1 MPQQFYGISSLTR
14 TTEPSKGGNSSNPPS
29 IISVRVKDIIL
40 DDTHPEFE
48 NYGEWNG
55 IGTIFYDAIDFP
67 FASQVANTASPLFSN
82 QKFYPLI
89 NELVSIL
96 FLASTNT
103 QTNTNIVTAYYLPSI
118 NLWNSQHHNA
128 LPDPTQEPDP
138 NSQQDYEQS
147 SAGVSQDVRRV
158 NDNSTEINLGEGF
171 NEQINTYPL
180 QAFIGDYLLEGRWGN
195 SIRLGSTVQNKP
207 NEWSSVGENGD
218 PILIIRNGQPSG
230 LTQDSWI
237 PTTENI
243 NQDQS
248 SAYFTKGQKLP
259 IEMAS
264 ETYTSYQQGPT
275 IAKEYVGNQ
284 IILNSDRLVF
294 NAKKDHILLSSK
306 NSISLNAPTSINIDS
321 TQFTV
326 AGGNIHL
333 GDKNATEPLLRGN
346 ITITQLGTMIDALI
360 QFFTLYSNEPPNAKI
375 ASTPLARSNVVP
387 ILNSVKSILQNQAKS
402 KNNFTI

>member
-14 TTEPSKGGNSSNPPS
+14 TTESPKGDQPSNSPS

-40 DDTHPEFE
+40 DDTHPEFK

-55 IGTIFYDAIDFP
+55 VGTIFYDAVDFP
-67 FASQVANTASPLFSN
+67 FSSEVANTASPLFSN
-82 QKFYPLI
+82 QKFYPLV

-96 FLASTNT
+96 FLASTGT
-103 QTNTNIVTAYYLPSI
+103 QTNTNIVIAYYLPSI

-128 LPDPTQEPDP
+128 LPDPTQEPNP

-158 NDNSTEINLGEGF
+158 NDNSTEIDLGEGF

-207 NEWSSVGENGD
+207 NEWSSIGENGN
-218 PILIIRNGQPSG
+218 PILIIRNGQASN

-275 IAKEYVGNQ
+275 VAKEYTGNQ

-294 NAKKDHILLSSK
+294 NAKEDHILFSSK
-306 NSISLNAPTSINIDS
+306 NSISLNAPNSVNIDS
-321 TQFTV
+321 SQFTI
-326 AGGNIHL
+326 AGGNINL

-346 ITITQLGTMIDALI
+346 ITITQLSTMVDALV
-360 QFFTLYSNEPPNAKI
+360 QFFTLYANEPPNAKI
-375 ASTPLARSNVVP
+375 ASTPLAKSNVIP
-387 ILNSVKSILQNQAKS
+387 TLNSVKSILQNQAKS

>member
-14 TTEPSKGGNSSNPPS
+14 TAESPKGNQSSNTPS
-29 IISVRVKDIIL
+29 IVSVRVKDIIL
-40 DDTHPEFE
+40 DDTHPEFG

-55 IGTIFYDAIDFP
+55 IGTIFYDAVDFP
-67 FASQVANTASPLFSN
+67 FASEVANTAQPLFSN

-89 NELVSIL
+89 NELVSIV
-96 FLASTNT
+96 FLASTDT
-103 QTNTNIVTAYYLPSI
+103 QDNTNIVTAYYLPSI

-128 LPDPTQEPDP
+128 LPDPTQEPNP

-147 SAGVSQDVRRV
+147 SAGTSQDVRRV
-158 NDNSTEINLGEGF
+158 NDNSTEIDLGEGF

-195 SIRLGSTVQNKP
+195 SIRLGSTVQNTS
-207 NEWSSVGENGD
+207 NEWSSVGGNGD
-218 PILIIRNGQPSG
+218 PILIIRNGQPTD
-230 LTQDSWI
+230 LTQDSWV

-243 NQDQS
+243 NDDQS
-248 SAYFTKGQKLP
+248 SAYFTNGQKLP
-259 IEMAS
+259 IEVAS
-264 ETYTSYQQGPT
+264 STYNSYQQGPT
-275 IAKEYVGNQ
+275 LAKEFVGNQ

-294 NAKKDHILLSSK
+294 NAKNDHILLSSN
-306 NSISLNAPTSINIDS
+306 NSISLNAPSSVNIDS
-321 TQFTV
+321 SQFTI

-333 GDKNATEPLLRGN
+333 GDKNATEPLLKGD
-346 ITITQLGTMIDALI
+346 ITVTQLSTMIDALV

-375 ASTPLARSNVVP
+375 ASTPLASANVIP
-387 ILNSVKSILQNQAKS
+387 ALNSVKSILQSQAKS